1 MIEKVT
7 DLSIPVT
14 WYFCGV
20 PGHLIVVILHHLY
33 SSGVSLLVFLFKYVA
48 VLVIWSGFVLP
59 LRRHKDLM

>member
-20 PGHLIVVILHHLY
+20 PGRLIVVILHHLY